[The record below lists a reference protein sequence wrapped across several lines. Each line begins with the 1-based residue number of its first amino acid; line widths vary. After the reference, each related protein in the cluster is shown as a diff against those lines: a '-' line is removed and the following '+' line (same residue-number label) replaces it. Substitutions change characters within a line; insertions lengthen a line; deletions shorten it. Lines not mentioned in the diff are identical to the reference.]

1 MNQIGSQNAPSPK
14 VVIPHFVFGGLIW
27 LVVTLL
33 ITFNSEA
40 FTQHFFNPILLSIT
54 HLLALGWIT
63 MVIFGALY
71 QLIPVIVEVKL
82 YSEKLAVF
90 SFVLLG
96 LGTLLLAFSFWNLA
110 FGILM
115 FTAGGLILVAVISF
129 LINILTTIYKSTKKS
144 IERTFIVSAVIWL
157 LFTVLAGLTLAI
169 NFNHPFLK
177 PAHLELLKLHAHAG
191 IVGWFLQLIIGVSSR
206 LIPMFMVA
214 HNLNTKKL
222 NVAFY
227 LINFALIIGI
237 FSLFFEIKLGVT
249 ASIFIGLIGVFSYL
263 SFLVEAYQ
271 KRIKKQLDI
280 GMKQSAFSFLL
291 LLIPCLLILM
301 LLPNFSLF
309 TAFTLPLIIAYGSIL
324 MVGFITSLIMGQTYK
339 TLPFIVWLKVYRG
352 KIGKLKL
359 PLPKDLYNEKI
370 AVAQL
375 WLFALGIVVF
385 LIGIISSNTFLIQLS
400 GVILFLSV
408 ILYNINMLKII
419 FHQPKNIA

>member
-1 MNQIGSQNAPSPK
+1 
-14 VVIPHFVFGGLIW
+14 
-27 LVVTLL
+27 
-33 ITFNSEA
+33 
-40 FTQHFFNPILLSIT
+40 
-54 HLLALGWIT
+54 
-63 MVIFGALY
+63 
-71 QLIPVIVEVKL
+71 
-82 YSEKLAVF
+82 
-90 SFVLLG
+90 
-96 LGTLLLAFSFWNLA
+96 
-110 FGILM
+110 
-115 FTAGGLILVAVISF
+115 
-129 LINILTTIYKSTKKS
+129 
-144 IERTFIVSAVIWL
+144 
-157 LFTVLAGLTLAI
+157 
-169 NFNHPFLK
+169 
-177 PAHLELLKLHAHAG
+177 
-191 IVGWFLQLIIGVSSR
+191 
-206 LIPMFMVA
+206 MFMVA

-227 LINFALIIGI
+227 LINFGLIIGI
-237 FSLFFEIKLGVT
+237 ISLFLGIKWGVT
-249 ASIFIGLIGVFSYL
+249 TSIFIGLIGIFSYL

-309 TAFTLPLIIAYGSIL
+309 TSFSLPLILAYGSIL

-385 LIGIISSNTFLIQLS
+385 LIGIINSNTFLIQLS

-408 ILYNINMLKII
+408 MLYNINMLKII